1 MRHGVRINA
10 RDNQGNTAHM
20 YIAGGPIPDFAETLK
35 NLLKAGADPN
45 IKNKEGKTALQ
56 YAQKREEYIKL
67 LQEHGAKE

>member
-10 RDNQGNTAHM
+10 QDNQGNTALM
-20 YIAGGPIPDFAETLK
+20 YIAGRPIPYFAETLK

-45 IKNKEGKTALQ
+45 LKNKEGKTALQ